1 MTASSTRGRKAA
13 LPTLEKVGPEYIG
26 EMLPEDAEPIE
37 RLNAAVNNY
46 TDERD
51 LANQL
56 LGQSQAAMALA
67 RFADVVSLTKL
78 AHVKEH
84 KLYKSLAGKT
94 FFDIDG
100 KESRLVGT
108 WSEYCG
114 MLGMS
119 VNKVDEDLMNLRVF
133 GEQALERLNNIGA
146 GYREL
151 RKLRKLP
158 EDERLAIARA
168 PDKESL
174 LELIDDLS
182 TKHVHE
188 KAALETELKEAQE
201 TLEIRDRQIKT
212 KDEKINEL
220 DAKLAKPAPEYAQ
233 AAALAELDK
242 ETNKIVSHVMA
253 DLRRAVLDVFGE
265 GGVYDL
271 DRPAR
276 QQIGAAMG
284 RIVLAVR
291 QVSADL
297 DLDINE
303 SNQQDTDSDD
313 DIWAAVNAEMA
324 AKEAAA
330 TAAGNDAQQG

>member
-1 MTASSTRGRKAA
+1 MTVSSTRGRKAA
-13 LPTLEKVGPEYIG
+13 LPSLEKVGPEYIG

-37 RLNAAVNNY
+37 RLNAAVSNY

-51 LANQL
+51 QMNQL
-56 LGQSQAAMALA
+56 WGQIQMAGAISKLTT
-67 RFADVVSLTKL
+67 VVGLQKL
-78 AHVKEH
+78 AHIKEA
-84 KLYKSLAGKT
+84 KLYKALQGKT
-94 FFDIDG
+94 FPDRDG
-100 KESRLVGT
+100 ETTDAGT
-108 WSEYCG
+108 WSGFCKAIG
-114 MLGMS
+114 S
-119 VNKVDEDLMNLRVF
+119 SQQKVDEDLMNLSVF
-133 GEQALERLNNIGA
+133 GEEAIAQLSSIGA

-188 KAALETELKEAQE
+188 KAALENDLKETRE
-201 TLEIRDRQIKT
+201 TLEIRDRQIKA

-220 DAKLAKPAPEYAQ
+220 DAALAKPAPEYAQ
-233 AAALAELDK
+233 AAALEALDK
-242 ETNKIVSHVMA
+242 ETNRIVAGIQAGM
-253 DLRRAVLDVFGE
+253 RRAVLDVLGE
-265 GGVYDL
+265 GSVYDL
-271 DRPAR
+271 DRTAR

-291 QVSADL
+291 DVSGDL

-303 SNQQDTDSDD
+303 SNKQDTDSDD
-313 DIWAAVNAEMA
+313 DIWAHVNAEMA
-324 AKEAAA
+324 AK
-330 TAAGNDAQQG
+330 AAGGDAQPA